1 MARIDVPVNGL
12 LEGVKVN
19 TAIEYSQN
27 EFDLSQ
33 RLQRGKVMNYVYEA
47 CKEMYPEFSFW
58 ENQHI
63 LEKLAEVLAYRFARE
78 LWLVKNE
85 TPAIYFPH
93 MTNRGVIENEIQY
106 IKTPTK
112 EDI

>member
-1 MARIDVPVNGL
+1 MAKIDFPIKEPI
-12 LEGVKVN
+12 EGVEAD
-19 TAIEYSQN
+19 TAIEYNQA
-27 EFDLSQ
+27 EFDFSQ
-33 RLQRGKVMNYVYEA
+33 LLQRERVMNRVYDA
-47 CKEMYPEFSFW
+47 CKEMYPEFYFDK
-58 ENQHI
+58 NRDI
-63 LEKLAEVLAYRFARE
+63 IEKLTEVLAYRLGRE
-78 LWLVKNE
+78 LWLVKKE